1 MKRTWLYGA
10 IIVVA
15 LAVIAYGWYR
25 QNRTNNKMSRTYKV
39 V

>member
-1 MKRTWLYGA
+1 MKRIWLYVA
-10 IIVVA
+10 IIAVA
-15 LAVIAYGWYR
+15 LAVIAYLWYR